1 GGAIYSSSGTLT
13 LDDCVFDG
21 NVATEGNGGAVWAN
35 GGNVTIMGGEFLA
48 NNAARLGG
56 AVYAT
61 DGRLEVNG
69 GSRFERNE
77 ALAGGALFCGSTT
90 DGSATSTILCSLA
103 ETEFMSNRAIYEHE
117 DGEEGA
123 FVFLEGGG
131 AAGFLFTDAT
141 VVDSVFSENYARISG
156 GALYGGD
163 LTNVSVNGCTFDNNT
178 SEQDGGAISASSM
191 RLGGNTLLENNSA
204 R

>member
-1 GGAIYSSSGTLT
+1 VHGDNLETNGTRLFELSPGGGLTLTQIKVSGGVAAEGGAIYSSSGTLT

-21 NVATEGNGGAVWAN
+21 DVATELNGGAVWAN

-103 ETEFMSNRAIYEHE
+103 ETEFI
-117 DGEEGA
+117 
-123 FVFLEGGG
+123 
-131 AAGFLFTDAT
+131 
-141 VVDSVFSENYARISG
+141 ENYARISG

-178 SEQDGGAISASSM
+178 SEQDGG
-191 RLGGNTLLENNSA
+191 
-204 R
+204 